1 MTDEVSVAA
10 AVERIK
16 SEVNF
21 VRPDWDAYFLNIAK
35 AIAWRADCR
44 RAKFGAV
51 IVDAEQR
58 IKATG
63 YNGAPRK
70 GGSCLAGECP
80 RGLLSRAE
88 QPSHF
93 DGGLGAQD
101 FSNCI
106 SLHAEMNAVAY
117 AGHTPGGVIYIAALD
132 RDHCIPCDMCGKLI
146 KAAGI
151 ERVVCQ

>member
-1 MTDEVSVAA
+1 VTGPHDHTAMLEGTW
-10 AVERIK
+10 
-16 SEVNF
+16 
-21 VRPDWDAYFLNIAK
+21 RPDWDEYFLTIAR
-35 AIAWRADCR
+35 AVAYRADCR

-80 RGLLSRAE
+80 RGLLTREELA
-88 QPSHF
+88 SHF
-93 DGGLGAQD
+93 DGNHD

-117 AGHTPGGVIYIAALD
+117 AGYTPDGVIYIASLD
-132 RDHCIPCDMCGKLI
+132 RDHCVPCDMCGKLI

-151 ERVVCQ
+151 GRVVCQ